1 MTRTESFS
9 GGRSFAKRDGH
20 RVVVG
25 IRVRGPLA
33 TVDWTCPSGS
43 ATRAGIAVGSHDDPM
58 LLWLHQALDVAELGC
73 LT

>member
-1 MTRTESFS
+1 M
-9 GGRSFAKRDGH
+9 A
-20 RVVVG
+20 G

-43 ATRAGIAVGSHDDPM
+43 ATWAGIAVGSHDDPM
-58 LLWLHQALDVAELGC
+58 LLRLHQALDVAELGC